1 MKAVDSENREST
13 IHLTKLSHRRTN
25 ITSLESTGIA
35 STCRRCRLRLLAHP
49 VGRCRRGGRGGRG
62 GLVVKHLEVIVVCMS
77 EELSANGALVTQHY
91 AVIVSRPFLHVHIW
105 KII

>member
-25 ITSLESTGIA
+25 ISSLERTGIA
-35 STCRRCRLRLLAHP
+35 SACRRCRLRLLADP
-49 VGRCRRGGRGGRG
+49 VGRGGRGGRG

-91 AVIVSRPFLHVHIW
+91 AVIVSPPFLHVHIW